1 MSKRVL
7 TLAFLVLA
15 TNVFAGDRFVVHFDG
30 GIPASFPAAA
40 AASGATVEWQ
50 HDGAGLAVVSGLTDA
65 GAFAADSGAT
75 QVVPDVRYQVRL
87 GTPTVEDDFAPELQS
102 TLVPSTAFYFP
113 RQWHLRAIGA
123 QHAWA
128 AGRLGSP
135 DVTVAVIDTGVS
147 YQHPDLAGLV
157 DLSRSVSFAPEDDPV
172 VAFMFPG
179 AHPVSDL
186 HYHGTHVASTISS
199 NAVRGAGVTSRTTI
213 IGIKVI
219 NRFGEGTLDRVLAGV
234 LWAAD
239 HGADVANISLGG
251 QFTKGQAE
259 ESVAMIQKAFNY
271 AHRKGVLVIVAAGN
285 EEMDLD
291 HDRNNFQMFC
301 STANVVCV
309 SATGPTASAHPTA
322 GPWTNVDAFAAY
334 SNYGRSAIHVA
345 APGGT
350 GPGLVWAAC
359 SKTSL
364 NFSSCRTRDVVLG
377 TGGTSMAAP
386 HVSGLAALLVED
398 IGHGKPAQV
407 KARLQQTADDLG
419 PRGTDPYYGKGRIN
433 VARAL
438 GLQ

>member
-1 MSKRVL
+1 MRKSVFA
-7 TLAFLVLA
+7 LALLVVA
-15 TNVFAGDRFVVHFDG
+15 ANVFAGDRYVVRFAD
-30 GIPASFPAAA
+30 GIPDSFATAAT
-40 AASGATVEWQ
+40 ASGATIEWQ
-50 HDGAGLAVVSGLTDA
+50 HDDAGLAVVSGVDDA
-65 GAFAADSGAT
+65 AAFAADSGAT
-75 QVVPDVRYQVRL
+75 AAIPDVRFQVRL
-87 GTPTVEDDFAPELQS
+87 TTPTVDDEFAPEIQS
-102 TLVPSTAFYFP
+102 TIAPSTAFFFP

-172 VAFMFPG
+172 VATMFPG

-186 HYHGTHVASTISS
+186 HYHGTHVAATISS
-199 NAVRGAGVTSRTTI
+199 NAVRGAGVTSRTTL

-219 NRFGEGTLDRVLAGV
+219 NRFGSGTLEGVLAGV

-259 ESVAMIQKAFNY
+259 ESVSMIQKAFNY

-291 HDRNNFQMFC
+291 HDKNNFQMFC

-309 SATGPTASAHPTA
+309 SATGPTASVHPTA
-322 GPWTNVDAFAAY
+322 GPWTDVDGFAAY

-350 GPGLVWAAC
+350 GPGLVWSAC

-364 NFSSCRTRDVVLG
+364 VFGSCRTRDNVLG

-386 HVSGLAALLVED
+386 HVSGLAALLVEE
-398 IGHGKPAQV
+398 IGHGKPSQV

-419 PRGTDPYYGKGRIN
+419 QKGTDPYYGKGRIN
-433 VARAL
+433 VAKAL
-438 GLQ
+438 GLH